1 MTSLVD
7 FILEA
12 TTMTRL
18 SDLYVRARRLHA
30 AATECARDAIRLL
43 RDCDNAHVPPPIE
56 ACEAV
61 VRSLAQRRVSA
72 TAAREVFA
80 ESYEQEIADAPR

>member
-1 MTSLVD
+1 
-7 FILEA
+7 
-12 TTMTRL
+12 MTRL

-56 ACEAV
+56 ACDAV
-61 VRSLAQRRVSA
+61 VEALRMRRTFASIK
-72 TAAREVFA
+72 REVFA